1 MRQLHLYLL
10 AALLTLLG
18 LGLFLYKTLGLG
30 FPMAP
35 AEEVELWTLQVRFTV
50 DSRTGPLKATLQI
63 PRNPPRYTILD
74 EHFVSRGYG
83 LTAREGRD
91 FREAEWAIRQA
102 EGRQSLYYRIQ
113 VTADGQRGVDSG
125 AAPAAA
131 DPELEEPFKT
141 AAITVVS
148 EVRSHSADAASFAAE
163 LLRRLNDPTPG
174 ENIDLLLSDSRS
186 PGGKAR
192 LAETLLAVASIPARV
207 AFGLEL
213 EDRQRYAVFTPWL
226 EVHDG
231 KRWVH
236 FDPESGETGLPDDFF
251 IWWRG
256 DRPLIA
262 MQGASNPEVQ
272 ISVWGSYAPA
282 LEIAERRV
290 DLVGSRVV
298 EFSLLGLP
306 IQTQAVFSILLL
318 VPIGAFFMVVLRNVV
333 GIRTFG
339 TFMPVLIALTFRE
352 TRLLGGL
359 TLFVVVVAIGLAV
372 RFYLER
378 LRLLLVPRLAAV
390 LITVVLILAAVSIL
404 SNRLELELGLSVA
417 LFPLVIMT
425 MAIEHMSIVWEERG
439 AVEAVREGTGTL
451 LVAAIAYLVMSL
463 DHVQHL
469 VFVFPEL
476 LLVVLAATLLL
487 GRYSGYRLLEL
498 RRFRV
503 LAER

>member
-1 MRQLHLYLL
+1 MRRLHLYLL
-10 AALLTLLG
+10 ASLLTVAG
-18 LGLFLYKTLGLG
+18 LGLFLYKTLALG
-30 FPMAP
+30 FPVAP
-35 AEEVELWTLQVRFTV
+35 AVEVQLWTLQVRFTV

-63 PRNPPRYTILD
+63 PRNPPRFVILD
-74 EHFVSRGYG
+74 ENFVSRGFG
-83 LTAREGRD
+83 LTQREGAH

-102 EGRQSLYYRIQ
+102 EGRQSLYYRVQ
-113 VTADGQRGVDSG
+113 VTGDGPGGGDSA
-125 AAPAAA
+125 AAPPA

-148 EVRSHSADAASFAAE
+148 EVRSHSADAPSFAAE
-163 LLRRLNDPTPG
+163 LLRRLNDPSPD
-174 ENIDLLLSDSRS
+174 ENVDLLLSDSRS
-186 PGGKAR
+186 PGGRAK
-192 LAETLLAVASIPARV
+192 LAETLLAVAGIPARI

-231 KRWVH
+231 RRWLY
-236 FDPESGETGLPDDFF
+236 FDPESGKIGLPDDFF

-262 MQGASNPEVQ
+262 VQGASNPEVQ
-272 ISVWGSYAPA
+272 ISVWASFAQA

-290 DLVGSRVV
+290 DLEGLRVV
-298 EFSLLGLP
+298 EFSMLGLP

-318 VPIGAFFMVVLRNVV
+318 VPIGAFFMVVLRNVI

-352 TRLLGGL
+352 TRLVGGIV
-359 TLFVVVVAIGLAV
+359 LFAVVVGIGLAV

-404 SNRLELELGLSVA
+404 SHKLELELGLSVA

-425 MAIEHMSIVWEERG
+425 MAIERMSIVWEERG
-439 AVEAVREGTGTL
+439 GMEALREGTGTL
-451 LVAAIAYLVMSL
+451 VVAALAYLVMSL

-469 VFVFPEL
+469 VVVFPEL